1 MGAIFQHQQSC
12 RSKQD
17 FRNEETISKKEG
29 PIEEE
34 INKAKE
40 KVVLA
45 MEKHAGLQ
53 PGNNTL
59 KLFPPTSKFPEF
71 PLLPRAQLVM

>member
-1 MGAIFQHQQSC
+1 MGAIFQNQQSC

-17 FRNEETISKKEG
+17 FRNEETIIKKEG

-34 INKAKE
+34 INNAKE
-40 KVVLA
+40 KVELA

-53 PGNNTL
+53 PGT
-59 KLFPPTSKFPEF
+59 T
-71 PLLPRAQLVM
+71 R